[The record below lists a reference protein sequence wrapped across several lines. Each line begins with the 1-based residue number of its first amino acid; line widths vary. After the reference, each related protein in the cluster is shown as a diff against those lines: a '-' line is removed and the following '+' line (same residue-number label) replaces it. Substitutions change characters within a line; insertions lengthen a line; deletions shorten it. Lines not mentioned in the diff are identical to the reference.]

1 MRKLLSLF
9 MLLAFASAH
18 ADNEVIGTIQLSLDG
33 EEQTWYVLES
43 PDGLRSNALWMD
55 IGPGKSA
62 IAVTAF
68 ASPDITLVS
77 DGTMGSA
84 VPDGSAPALVVSVAF
99 PAGAKEQGHTLPAPA
114 TDGPAIVMLLNDWSN
129 PIDSAMLSDGPGE
142 IRLTSITANK
152 DAPSSF
158 AGTFSGAL
166 KDAEGNARTVESGR
180 FEFDQVE
187 FFEKP

>member
-1 MRKLLSLF
+1 MKTLISVLL
-9 MLLAFASAH
+9 MLAVVVAH
-18 ADNEVIGTIQLSLDG
+18 ADNAVIGKIQFVLDG

-84 VPDGSAPALVVSVAF
+84 VPDGSTPALVISVAF
-99 PAGAKEQGHTLPAPA
+99 PAGAKEQSHTLPAPA
-114 TDGPAIVMLLNDWSN
+114 TDGPAIVMLLNNWSN

-142 IRLTSITANK
+142 IRLTSINASK
-152 DAPSSF
+152 DSPSSF

-166 KDAEGNARTVESGR
+166 KDGEGNARTIESGR
-180 FEFDQVE
+180 FEFEQVE
-187 FFEKP
+187 FFERP